1 MQSIIKRSFALVK
14 KPKME
19 LTIRTP
25 YKAFV
30 ESFTGFTRV
39 ITRTTEATLV
49 VQNRMPPAVHML
61 PPGSIKLKSER
72 EIKGFSG
79 ELVHMGG
86 WLVIHPDN
94 SCDINLMDAVDKK
107 DMALDKVGKAEL
119 PKDSDAAAMKYIERI
134 RNTTQR
140 TFLKNA

>member
-1 MQSIIKRSFALVK
+1 MQTILKRSFALVK

-30 ESFTGFTRV
+30 EKFTGFTRV
-39 ITRTTEATLV
+39 VTRTTEAALI
-49 VQNRMPPAVHML
+49 VQNRMPPSVHML
-61 PPGSIKLKSER
+61 PPGTLKLKSES

-79 ELVHMGG
+79 ELVHLGG

-94 SCDINLMDAVDKK
+94 TCDINLMDAVDKK
-107 DMALDKVGKAEL
+107 DMMLDKIGKTEL
-119 PKDSDAAAMKYIERI
+119 AKDSDSAAMKYIERI